1 MKIPW
6 NIFFHLLLS
15 LLVPLALTLVAWF
28 FRDILIP
35 SNVLLI
41 YLLGVFF
48 VAIQFGLFSSVLASL
63 ISAAAFAFFF
73 APPIFSLKIAD
84 FDNLMGLVIM
94 LIVGTVTSKLTE
106 NLRVKSKLIE
116 NKERKA
122 SALYGLSKALAESR
136 SEKEIIHVAVHH
148 IYAEFKSLN
157 TFLFPDRQ
165 RLVHYPD
172 ESPLNISLQ
181 TVDLNVANWV
191 FQHGQMAGKDTD
203 NLPNESCVYIPLNCS
218 LGTIGVLAMNPIE
231 LVEEQQQFLETFVT
245 QIIHA
250 LERAKLAEQAKE
262 ATLKMQ
268 TEALR
273 NSLLSSI
280 SHDLRT
286 PLATIIGA
294 ATTLETDAERLT
306 ENNRKKLAN
315 AIAEEAQRISDLTTK
330 ILEMAKL
337 ETGEVVLN
345 KEWYAP
351 EEIIGS
357 ALRCL
362 DKKLKY
368 RQINLHI
375 AQDLALIH
383 VDAVLL
389 QQVIVNLL
397 DNADKYSPVEQP
409 IDIFVEPNTSNLTIS
424 IADRGL
430 GISENLLEKIFDKF
444 FQIHTESAQSGVGL
458 GLSICRA
465 IVEAHGGEI
474 HALLREGG
482 GLEMKFNLPVLE
494 KPPVMD
500 LEENGLTL

>member
-1 MKIPW
+1 MKIQW
-6 NIFFHLLLS
+6 NVIVHSFLS
-15 LLVPLALTLVAWF
+15 LLIQLALTLVAWF
-28 FRDILIP
+28 FREILIP

-48 VAIQFGLFSSVLASL
+48 VAIQFGLFSSILASL
-63 ISAAAFAFFF
+63 MSAAAFAFFF

-84 FDNLMGLVIM
+84 FDNLMGLAIM

-106 NLRVKSKLIE
+106 NLRVKSKLLE

-136 SEKEIIHVAVHH
+136 SEKEIIHVAVNH

-165 RLVHYPD
+165 RLVHYP
-172 ESPLNISLQ
+172 ENISLQ
-181 TVDLNVANWV
+181 NVDLNVANWV
-191 FQHGQMAGKDTD
+191 FQHGQIAGKNTD
-203 NLPNESCVYIPLNCS
+203 NLPSESCVYIPLNCS

-231 LVEEQQQFLETFVT
+231 LVEEQQFLETFVT
-245 QIIHA
+245 QIVHA

-337 ETGEVVLN
+337 ETGEVILN

-368 RQINLHI
+368 RQVNLHI

-409 IDIFVEPNTSNLTIS
+409 IDIFVEPNSSDLTIS

-430 GISENLLEKIFDKF
+430 GIPENLLQKIFDKF
-444 FQIHTESAQSGVGL
+444 FQIYTESAQSGVGL

-465 IVEAHGGEI
+465 IVEAHSGEI

-494 KPPVMD
+494 KPPLMD
-500 LEENGLTL
+500 LEESGLTL

>member
-1 MKIPW
+1 
-6 NIFFHLLLS
+6 
-15 LLVPLALTLVAWF
+15 
-28 FRDILIP
+28 
-35 SNVLLI
+35 
-41 YLLGVFF
+41 
-48 VAIQFGLFSSVLASL
+48 
-63 ISAAAFAFFF
+63 
-73 APPIFSLKIAD
+73 
-84 FDNLMGLVIM
+84 
-94 LIVGTVTSKLTE
+94 
-106 NLRVKSKLIE
+106 
-116 NKERKA
+116 
-122 SALYGLSKALAESR
+122 
-136 SEKEIIHVAVHH
+136 
-148 IYAEFKSLN
+148 
-157 TFLFPDRQ
+157 
-165 RLVHYPD
+165 
-172 ESPLNISLQ
+172 
-181 TVDLNVANWV
+181 
-191 FQHGQMAGKDTD
+191 
-203 NLPNESCVYIPLNCS
+203 
-218 LGTIGVLAMNPIE
+218 
-231 LVEEQQQFLETFVT
+231 
-245 QIIHA
+245 
-250 LERAKLAEQAKE
+250 
-262 ATLKMQ
+262 MQ

-294 ATTLETDAERLT
+294 ATTLETDAERLS
-306 ENNRKKLAN
+306 ENSRKKLAN

-368 RQINLHI
+368 RQVNLHI

-397 DNADKYSPVEQP
+397 DNADKYSPVELP
-409 IDIFVEPNTSNLTIS
+409 IDIFVEPNVSSLTIS

-430 GISENLLEKIFDKF
+430 GIPENLLKKIFDKF
-444 FQIHTESAQSGVGL
+444 FQIRTESAQSGVGL

-500 LEENGLTL
+500 LEESGLTL

>member
-1 MKIPW
+1 MKIQW
-6 NIFFHLLLS
+6 NIIVHSFLS

-48 VAIQFGLFSSVLASL
+48 VAIHFGLLSSVLASL

-73 APPIFSLKIAD
+73 ALPIFSLKIAE

-122 SALYGLSKALAESR
+122 SALYELSKALAASR

-172 ESPLNISLQ
+172 EPPLNISLQ
-181 TVDLNVANWV
+181 TVDLNVANWA
-191 FQHGQMAGKDTD
+191 FQHGQIAGKDTA
-203 NLPNESCVYIPLNCS
+203 NLPNETCVYIPLNCS
-218 LGTIGVLAMNPIE
+218 LGTIGVLALKPME
-231 LVEEQQQFLETFVT
+231 LVEEPQFLETFVA

-368 RQINLHI
+368 RQVNLHI

-409 IDIFVEPNTSNLTIS
+409 IDIFVEPNTSSLTIS
-424 IADRGL
+424 ITDRGL
-430 GISENLLEKIFDKF
+430 GIPENLLEKIFDKF
-444 FQIHTESAQSGVGL
+444 FQIHTERAQSGVGL

-474 HALLREGG
+474 QALLREGG

-494 KPPVMD
+494 KPPVID
-500 LEENGLTL
+500 LEESGLTL

>member
-1 MKIPW
+1 MKIQW
-6 NIFFHLLLS
+6 NVVVHSFLS
-15 LLVPLALTLVAWF
+15 LLVLLVLTLVAWV

-136 SEKEIIHVAVHH
+136 SEKEIIYVAVHH

-157 TFLFPDRQ
+157 TFLFPNNSK
-165 RLVHYPD
+165 LHCPD

-181 TVDLNVANWV
+181 TVDLNVANWA
-191 FQHGQMAGKDTD
+191 FQHGQIAGKNTA
-203 NLPNESCVYIPLNCS
+203 NLPNESCVYLPLNCS

-231 LVEEQQQFLETFVT
+231 LIEEQQFLDTFVT
-245 QIIHA
+245 QIVHT

-294 ATTLETDAERLT
+294 ATTLETDAERLS
-306 ENNRKKLAN
+306 ENSRKKLAN

-368 RQINLHI
+368 RQVNLHI

-397 DNADKYSPVEQP
+397 DNADKYSPVELP
-409 IDIFVEPNTSNLTIS
+409 IDIFVEPNVSSLTIS

-430 GISENLLEKIFDKF
+430 GIPENLLKKIFDKF
-444 FQIHTESAQSGVGL
+444 FQIRTESAQSGVGL

-500 LEENGLTL
+500 LEESGLTL